1 MPPTEPVVAT
11 TPPPSP
17 APSAPSPPPARPP
30 ALGLRLLRLWFAAA
44 NWLLPALAER
54 QAARLFL
61 TPRRRSP
68 RDPEVPGH
76 TARRLDL
83 VAAGFPVVAWSWG
96 EGPAVLLVHG
106 WSGRAADL
114 SAMAAALAQSGFRA
128 VAVDLP
134 AHGRSPGR
142 RTSLAEWTLLLP
154 ALAEQL
160 GGVHAVI
167 GHSLGGAAATLALE
181 AGLRA
186 RGAVLIAPAR
196 GPVEFVDRVRRF
208 LGLPVARRAG
218 MERALVAHVGRELAY
233 FDTARAAASLT
244 QPALVLHDPA
254 DTEVP
259 WSHGE
264 ALARAW
270 VGSELVPVAGGGHY
284 RILTSPAVVARAVAF
299 IAGLQRPVAAGSGGA
314 ASAVSAPNDA
324 LSAQR

>member
-1 MPPTEPVVAT
+1 MTPEPLAA
-11 TPPPSP
+11 PASP
-17 APSAPSPPPARPP
+17 RPRPAAP
-30 ALGLRLLRLWFAAA
+30 ALGVRLLRLWFAAA
-44 NWLLPALAER
+44 ARLLPAVAER
-54 QAARLFL
+54 HAARLFL
-61 TPRRRSP
+61 TPRRRTP
-68 RDPEVPGH
+68 RDPVVPGVAA
-76 TARRLDL
+76 TRLDL

-96 EGPAVLLVHG
+96 AGPTVLLVHG

-114 SAMAAALAQSGFRA
+114 SAMAEALVLAGFRA

-142 RTSLAEWTLLLP
+142 RTSLAEWTRLLP
-154 ALAEQL
+154 ALADQL

-186 RGAVLIAPAR
+186 RGAVLLAPAR
-196 GPVEFVDRVRRF
+196 GPVEFVDRVGRF
-208 LGLPVARRAG
+208 LGLPPARRAG
-218 MERALVAHVGRELAY
+218 MERALVAQVGRELAF

-254 DTEVP
+254 DPEVP

-270 VGSELVPVAGGGHY
+270 VGSELVPAAGDGHY
-284 RILTSPAVVARAVAF
+284 RILTSPAVLARAVAF
-299 IAGLQRPVAAGSGGA
+299 VAGLRADAAR
-314 ASAVSAPNDA
+314 V
-324 LSAQR
+324 

>member
-1 MPPTEPVVAT
+1 MPPTAPAVAPVAA
-11 TPPPSP
+11 SP
-17 APSAPSPPPARPP
+17 ATARPTRAP
-30 ALGLRLLRLWFAAA
+30 GLGLRLLRLWFAATSRV
-44 NWLLPALAER
+44 LPTLAER
-54 QAARLFL
+54 HAARLFL
-61 TPRRRSP
+61 TPRRRAP

-76 TARRLDL
+76 PARRLDL
-83 VAAGFPVVAWSWG
+83 VAAGFRVVAWSWG
-96 EGPAVLLVHG
+96 EGPTVLLVHG

-114 SAMAAALAQSGFRA
+114 SAMAAALVQSGFRA

-142 RTSLAEWTLLLP
+142 RTSLAEWTRLLP
-154 ALAEQL
+154 PLAEQL

-167 GHSLGGAAATLALE
+167 GHSLGGAATTLALE

-186 RGAVLIAPAR
+186 HGAVLIAPAR

-208 LGLPVARRAG
+208 LGLPLARRAG

-254 DTEVP
+254 DPEVP

-270 VGSELVPVAGGGHY
+270 VGSQLVPADGDGHY
-284 RILTSPAVVARAVAF
+284 RILSSPAVVARAVAF
-299 IAGLQRPVAAGSGGA
+299 VAGLRADPARP
-314 ASAVSAPNDA
+314 
-324 LSAQR
+324 